1 VAISVSFEGNW
12 SVGIGPELR
21 VQRAKPSPW
30 KPDGLDCPADEGEND
45 QREPDRDEQQ
55 ASASH

>member
-1 VAISVSFEGNW
+1 M
-12 SVGIGPELR
+12 R
-21 VQRAKPSPW
+21 VQRAEPSPW